1 MRRVSVCSFSIS
13 KYMLQ
18 DGTPDMGA
26 SLDEAITKLNAD
38 IEKMAP
44 NMKAVTKYVVFSLSS
59 YVSSNAGLKTD

>member
-1 MRRVSVCSFSIS
+1 
-13 KYMLQ
+13 MLQ

-44 NMKAVTKYVVFSLSS
+44 NMKAVTKYVVLSLSS
-59 YVSSNAGLKTD
+59 YVSSNAGLQTD